1 MISGD
6 DVRAAARVLDGVA
19 HRTPVVTSRTLGE
32 HIVLKPENLQRGGAF
47 KFRGAYN
54 KISSLPRGSSVVA
67 YSSGNH
73 AQAVALA
80 SALLGVQAT
89 ILMPEDAP
97 ASKLDA
103 TRGYGAEIVSYD
115 RYTGDR
121 EAIAQ
126 TMARELGAE
135 IVPPYDDPLIAAGQ
149 GTAALEL
156 LEDAGRVDTLV
167 VPVGGGG
174 LIAGS
179 AAIAKELGVRR
190 VVGVEPEAG
199 NDWQQSFAAGHIVE
213 IDVPRTIADGLQ
225 THSPGVVT
233 WEVASRLVDEIV
245 TVTDEQ
251 MVEAMRF
258 AFERLKLVIEPSGAV
273 GLAAVREGL
282 VSDGRIG
289 VILSG
294 GNVGAD
300 RFAQLI
306 RT

>member
-306 RT
+306 RA